1 VHDGWGSTGG
11 RKGTVFT
18 GNSLTYGSLVEATN
32 RPLNGYAQNV
42 AVFRCPVDKGDSLT
56 PEARTCYEAWG
67 NSYLVEWAID
77 AFRVEHITGDSKAA
91 PGSPQA
97 APIKIN
103 SIARRPSSKIVQG
116 DWPWHAN
123 RNINDSKSV
132 WHNFKG
138 KRHENML
145 FADGHV
151 ENYRFPKDM
160 DTWVYSPVPDLN
172 FLWW

>member
-1 VHDGWGSTGG
+1 
-11 RKGTVFT
+11 
-18 GNSLTYGSLVEATN
+18 
-32 RPLNGYAQNV
+32 LNAYAQNV
-42 AVFRCPVDKGDSLT
+42 AVFSCPADKGDNLT
-56 PEARTCYEAWG
+56 PEAKTCYEAWG

-97 APIKIN
+97 TPIKAS
-103 SIARRPSSKIVQG
+103 SIARKPSSKIIQG

-123 RNINDSKSV
+123 RNINDSKSA

-145 FADGHV
+145 FGDGHL
-151 ENYRFPKDM
+151 ESYRFPKDM
-160 DTWVYSPVPDLN
+160 DSWTYSPVPDLN
-172 FLWW
+172 FDWW